1 MSLFFSFITGSY
13 DRSCKVWDTASGEEL
28 HTLDGHRNVVYAIGF
43 NNPYGDKIA
52 TGSFDKTA
60 KLWSTESGKCYH
72 TFKGHNAEIVCL
84 AFNPQSTVLATGSM
98 DNTAKLWDIES
109 GREIC
114 TLSVSEFVWSYSS
127 RW

>member
-1 MSLFFSFITGSY
+1 MIRLI
-13 DRSCKVWDTASGEEL
+13 R
-28 HTLDGHRNVVYAIGF
+28 
-43 NNPYGDKIA
+43 DKIA
-52 TGSFDKTA
+52 TGSFDKTC
-60 KLWSTESGKCYH
+60 KLWSTESGKCFH

-114 TLSVSEFVWSYSS
+114 TLSVCA
-127 RW
+127 